1 MQPELMLVV
10 LTIWLFILWFG
21 SIALEATGMERK
33 RARFQAMSA
42 LTGTGFTTREAEDV
56 VSHPRRRLIAA
67 WLMFLGNAGILLF
80 LLIILIIVIVG
91 VKPSKPMSP
100 AFIIALA
107 IPPIALMVLY
117 WIGVLDKLATKI
129 VDWLKRSAYFTS
141 ELSIREILHQAGDY
155 SIARLTI
162 GRKAPE
168 VGCKIG
174 DISLAGHD
182 VKILAIERGDEILPS
197 PEPGE
202 RLLAGDCMLCYGKT
216 AEMNAEK
223 LKTKSKKPK
232 VHSSTGSE

>member
-21 SIALEATGMERK
+21 SIALEATGMERRK
-33 RARFQAMSA
+33 ARFQALSA
-42 LTGTGFTTREAEDV
+42 LTSTGFSTREAESV
-56 VSHPRRRLIAA
+56 VNHPRRRLIAG
-67 WLMFLGNAGILLF
+67 WLMFLGSVGILLF

-91 VKPSKPMSP
+91 IKPAKSMSP

-129 VDWLKRSAYFTS
+129 VNWLKRSAYFTA
-141 ELSIREILHQAGDY
+141 ELSSREIIHQAGDY

-168 VGCKIG
+168 VGSKISNT
-174 DISLAGHD
+174 SLAKHNIT
-182 VKILAIERGDEILPS
+182 ILAIERGDKTLPFPEAKEIV
-197 PEPGE
+197 
-202 RLLAGDCMLCYGKT
+202 LAGDHLLCYGET
-216 AEMNAEK
+216 DEISR
-223 LKTKSKKPK
+223 L
-232 VHSSTGSE
+232 VQ

>member
-1 MQPELMLVV
+1 MLVV

-21 SIALEATGMERK
+21 SIALEATGMERA

-42 LTGTGFTTREAEDV
+42 LTGTGFTTRETEDV
-56 VSHPRRRLIAA
+56 VSHPRRRLIAG

-91 VKPSKPMSP
+91 IKPAKPMSP

-129 VDWLKRSAYFTS
+129 VNWLKRSGYFTS
-141 ELSIREILHQAGDY
+141 DMSIKETIHHSGDY
-155 SIARLTI
+155 SIARLTM

-168 VGCKIG
+168 VGCKIS
-174 DISLAGHD
+174 DISLAKHNIT
-182 VKILAIERGDEILPS
+182 ILAIERGDRTLPFPEAKEIVS
-197 PEPGE
+197 
-202 RLLAGDCMLCYGKT
+202 AGDHLLCYGKT
-216 AEMNAEK
+216 DEIGR
-223 LKTKSKKPK
+223 L
-232 VHSSTGSE
+232 VQ

>member
-21 SIALEATGMERK
+21 SIALEATGMERS

-42 LTGTGFTTREAEDV
+42 LTGTGFSTREAEDV
-56 VSHPRRRLIAA
+56 VNHPRRRLIAG

-91 VKPSKPMSP
+91 IKPAKPMSP
-100 AFIIALA
+100 AFIITLA

-129 VDWLKRSAYFTS
+129 VNWLKRSAYFTS
-141 ELSIREILHQAGDY
+141 ELSIRETIHHAGDY
-155 SIARLTI
+155 SVARLTM

-174 DISLAGHD
+174 DTSLAKH
-182 VKILAIERGDEILPS
+182 KINILAIERGDKTVAFPEAKEIV
-197 PEPGE
+197 
-202 RLLAGDCMLCYGKT
+202 LAGDHLLCYGET
-216 AEMNAEK
+216 SE
-223 LKTKSKKPK
+223 L
-232 VHSSTGSE
+232 SSLVQ

>member
-56 VSHPRRRLIAA
+56 VSHPRRRLIAG
-67 WLMFLGNAGILLF
+67 WMMFLGSVGIILF
-80 LLIILIIVIVG
+80 LLIIVVIIVVG
-91 VKPSKPMSP
+91 IKPAKPTSP
-100 AFIIALA
+100 VILIFSALPA
-107 IPPIALMVLY
+107 IALMVLY

-129 VDWLKRSAYFTS
+129 VNRMKRSAYFTA
-141 ELSIREILHQAGDY
+141 ELSIREIIHQAGDY

-168 VGCKIG
+168 VGSKISNT
-174 DISLAGHD
+174 SLAKQGIT
-182 VKILAIERGDEILPS
+182 ILAIERGDKTLPFPEAKEIVLS
-197 PEPGE
+197 
-202 RLLAGDCMLCYGKT
+202 GDHLLCYGET
-216 AEMNAEK
+216 AQI
-223 LKTKSKKPK
+223 SKA
-232 VHSSTGSE
+232 VE